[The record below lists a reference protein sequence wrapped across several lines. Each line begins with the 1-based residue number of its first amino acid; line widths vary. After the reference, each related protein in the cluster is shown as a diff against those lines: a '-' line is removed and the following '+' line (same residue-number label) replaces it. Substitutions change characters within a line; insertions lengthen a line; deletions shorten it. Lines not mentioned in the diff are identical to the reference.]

1 MNGSSTGSVRGE
13 LVEPRGPYH
22 LARNFDGHL
31 SESGAWLRADQEEQD
46 GGVRVVHRAVLS
58 RRGGESLDRSEGE
71 EKVLGK
77 EQKREAM
84 AWFQAFNGD

>member
-1 MNGSSTGSVRGE
+1 MNGSSTGFVRGE
-13 LVEPRGPYH
+13 LVEPRGSYH
-22 LARNFDGHL
+22 LVRNFDGHS

-46 GGVRVVHRAVLS
+46 GRVRVVHGAVLS
-58 RRGGESLDRSEGE
+58 RRGGESLDSSEGE
-71 EKVLGK
+71 EKVGRK